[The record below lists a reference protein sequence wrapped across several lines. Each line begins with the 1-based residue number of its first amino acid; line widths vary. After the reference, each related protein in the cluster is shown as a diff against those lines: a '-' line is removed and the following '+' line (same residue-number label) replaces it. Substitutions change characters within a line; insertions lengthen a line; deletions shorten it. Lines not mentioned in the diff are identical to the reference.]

1 MEPFSYLV
9 IVGLREKGLFNYKIL
24 KMKRYIAYYE
34 GENNYYNDSD
44 FYTMLIDTKEKKV
57 IKHVWGST
65 RFAGSVEFPHEYDDV
80 RSDLKEVEKYE
91 KLATEYAVNEV
102 PKRLARF
109 DYEEGDVVK
118 VTNPR
123 VRKFKG
129 ETFKIEEI
137 KKFKRFGR
145 VVSETLIGIN
155 ETGETI
161 QTSASN
167 VEIVKHGLYKTLR
180 VARRIVVG
188 LSVN

>member
-155 ETGETI
+155 ENGETI

-188 LSVN
+188 LSIN

>member
-1 MEPFSYLV
+1 M
-9 IVGLREKGLFNYKIL
+9 
-24 KMKRYIAYYE
+24 
-34 GENNYYNDSD
+34 
-44 FYTMLIDTKEKKV
+44 
-57 IKHVWGST
+57 
-65 RFAGSVEFPHEYDDV
+65 
-80 RSDLKEVEKYE
+80 
-91 KLATEYAVNEV
+91 ATEYAVNEV
-102 PKRLARF
+102 PRRLGSF
-109 DYEEGDVVK
+109 DLEEGDVVK

-188 LSVN
+188 LSIN

>member
-1 MEPFSYLV
+1 
-9 IVGLREKGLFNYKIL
+9 
-24 KMKRYIAYYE
+24 MKRYIAYYE
-34 GENNYYNDSD
+34 GENNYYHDSD
-44 FYTMLIDTKEKKV
+44 FYTMLVDTKEKKV

-65 RFAGSVEFPHEYDDV
+65 RFGGSVEFPHEYDDV

-102 PKRLARF
+102 PRRLGSF
-109 DYEEGDVVK
+109 DLEEGDVVK

-188 LSVN
+188 LSIN